1 MTPAVSRRLRE
12 RGITVLIAAL
22 LYFVYWTVFTNAGA
36 GR

>member
-1 MTPAVSRRLRE
+1 MRMGRTEMIIRL
-12 RGITVLIAAL
+12 VVIAAL

>member
-1 MTPAVSRRLRE
+1 MRMGRTEMLIRL
-12 RGITVLIAAL
+12 VLIAGL

>member
-1 MTPAVSRRLRE
+1 MLIR
-12 RGITVLIAAL
+12 IVLIAAL